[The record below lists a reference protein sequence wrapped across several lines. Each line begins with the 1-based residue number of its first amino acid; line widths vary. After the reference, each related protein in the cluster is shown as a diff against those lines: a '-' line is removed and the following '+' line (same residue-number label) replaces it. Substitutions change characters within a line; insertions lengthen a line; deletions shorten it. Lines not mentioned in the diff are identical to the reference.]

1 MSFPLMPTPNIA
13 YSTPTLSFITSSTT
27 SANNTTYTFSALS
40 MGTAASDRYIV
51 ATVHGHHASSIVMT
65 SATIGGV
72 AATILAQ
79 NYATTIIMAYLPTG
93 TTADVVVTFS
103 GLEGRCSVSIYS
115 LTGRAL
121 GYIVD
126 TETSQF
132 TTATG
137 SVTVV
142 PTHTNCVIVAA
153 TTFESSSS
161 VTWTNATEAFD
172 ALSESGTVHSS
183 AYVNTP
189 VSSNLT
195 ISSTGVANIA
205 TLVAVAFR

>member
-1 MSFPLMPTPNIA
+1 MSFPLMPTSGTN
-13 YSTPTLSFITSSTT
+13 YSLPSLQFVTSVTT
-27 SANNTTYTFSALS
+27 SANNTTYTFSAVNI
-40 MGTAASDRYIV
+40 GTAASDRFVV

-79 NYATTIIMAYLPTG
+79 NYATTIIMAYVPTG

-103 GLEGRCSVSIYS
+103 GLEGRCSISIYS
-115 LTGRAL
+115 LTGRSL
-121 GYIVD
+121 DYVVD
-126 TETSQF
+126 AKTSQF
-132 TTATG
+132 TTAAG
-137 SVTVV
+137 SVTIV
-142 PTHTNCVIVAA
+142 PTHTDCVVVAA
-153 TTFESSSS
+153 STFESSSS

-183 AYVNTP
+183 AYVSTA

-195 ISSTGVANIA
+195 VTCTGSANLA
-205 TLVAVAFR
+205 TIVAVAFS

>member
-1 MSFPLMPTPNIA
+1 MPTSGTN
-13 YSTPTLSFITSSTT
+13 YSLPSLQFVTSVTT
-27 SANNTTYTFSALS
+27 SANNTTYTFSAVNI
-40 MGTAASDRYIV
+40 GTAASDRFVV

-79 NYATTIIMAYLPTG
+79 NYATTIIMAYVPTG

-103 GLEGRCSVSIYS
+103 GLEGRCSISIYS
-115 LTGRAL
+115 LTGRSL
-121 GYIVD
+121 DYVVD
-126 TETSQF
+126 AKTSQF
-132 TTATG
+132 TTAAG
-137 SVTVV
+137 SVTIV
-142 PTHTNCVIVAA
+142 PTHTDCVVVAA
-153 TTFESSSS
+153 STFESSSS

-183 AYVNTP
+183 AYVSTA

-195 ISSTGVANIA
+195 VTCTGSANLA
-205 TLVAVAFR
+205 TIVAVAFS